1 MTPCPLH
8 SMQVKRPRVAASPM
22 SLSQAV
28 GYREAGTWKP
38 RKALPRK
45 NDVRSTAT
53 STRTRANASRSSR
66 RSRECRYSTSWKPFS
81 RTISVD
87 GRSSTRSTSRRC
99 ARLKASQLASRAP
112 RLKSLRRRVDQPQA
126 VDLWHSEFRR
136 GRRSRRVEGD
146 RACVSLPSIRSNLSL
161 PAAHGVYLLTMPRGV
176 PCRARGLSDCARPKV
191 NLSTHDNS

>member
-28 GYREAGTWKP
+28 GYREARTWKP

-66 RSRECRYSTSWKPFS
+66 RSRVCRFSTSWKPFWRITS
-81 RTISVD
+81 AD
-87 GRSSTRSTSRRC
+87 GRNSTKWTSRRC
-99 ARLKASQLASRAP
+99 EIRKASRLANRAP
-112 RLKSLRRRVDQPQA
+112 RPNPSSPPVGQPRAVGRHRLDLTASEITALKAGSPSAIRQPLA
-126 VDLWHSEFRR
+126 
-136 GRRSRRVEGD
+136 
-146 RACVSLPSIRSNLSL
+146 RSNAS
-161 PAAHGVYLLTMPRGV
+161 ARVVGHLLTHPNSEV
-176 PCRARGLSDCARPKV
+176 PFVRAV
-191 NLSTHDNS
+191 

>member
-66 RSRECRYSTSWKPFS
+66 RSRECRYSTSWKLFS
-81 RTISVD
+81 RTTFAD

-99 ARLKASQLASRAP
+99 ARPKASRLANHAP
-112 RLKSLRRRVDQPQA
+112 RLELTRQHDEQSLA
-126 VDLWHSEFRR
+126 VDL
-136 GRRSRRVEGD
+136 RRSNFL
-146 RACVSLPSIRSNLSL
+146 RARHSCAQIRLLLRPSIFHSL
-161 PAAHGVYLLTMPRGV
+161 EPFPR
-176 PCRARGLSDCARPKV
+176 A
-191 NLSTHDNS
+191 